1 MADAHQVGEG
11 AGDSVEL
18 SRILLGLVV
27 ATMLPHNLPW
37 VADKRVAAMLVS
49 FIYAGYAVI
58 GAPDPLRG
66 AFIFALSAAW
76 STILILRRI
85 PRSSGTAQVA
95 SAPSNTWN
103 VLRRVV
109 LYSVFIAGSLLL
121 TASIYNS
128 GEVVPFFD
136 RILRENHVSITI
148 SGLLLAVIVGHE
160 PVVRISTGLSD
171 TQVRKP
177 YVGIQGVDK
186 FGIYLGWFERALVFM
201 FIVGGQPSGAAL
213 ALTAKSLARF
223 PALERNEIS
232 GEYFLAGTFSSVLV
246 AAVAGILT
254 RLCLN
259 LSPI

>member
-1 MADAHQVGEG
+1 M
-11 AGDSVEL
+11 EL

-37 VADKRVAAMLVS
+37 VADKRVAAILVS
-49 FIYAGYAVI
+49 FAYAGYAVI
-58 GAPDPLRG
+58 GAPNPMRG
-66 AFIFALSAAW
+66 AFIFALSALW
-76 STILILRRI
+76 STILIMRRI
-85 PRSSGTAQVA
+85 PRSTTPVIA
-95 SAPSNTWN
+95 SAPSNTWK
-103 VLRRVV
+103 VV
-109 LYSVFIAGSLLL
+109 RQLTMYSVFIVGSLLA
-121 TASIYNS
+121 TAAIYNS

-177 YVGIQGVDK
+177 YVGIRGVDK

>member
-1 MADAHQVGEG
+1 
-11 AGDSVEL
+11 VEL

-37 VADKRVAAMLVS
+37 VADKRVVAIVVS
-49 FIYAGYAVI
+49 FTYAGYAVI
-58 GAPDPLRG
+58 GAPNPLRG
-66 AFIFALSAAW
+66 AFIFALSALW
-76 STILILRRI
+76 STILIMRRI
-85 PRSSGTAQVA
+85 PRSTTPQAALV
-95 SAPSNTWN
+95 PSNTWK
-103 VLRRVV
+103 VLRQLA
-109 LYSVFIAGSLLL
+109 LYSVIIAGSLLL
-121 TASIYNS
+121 TAAIYNG

-171 TQVRKP
+171 AQVRKP